1 MIEFETQFMDLKS
14 NQIKVD
20 PVYQRPISDGEI
32 KDIVKNWNPNVRNE
46 PKVSFRDGTYYV
58 FDGQHTIVS
67 SVAKNGGKPVT
78 IRCKV
83 FFGLTQLDEA
93 ELFLLQNGCA
103 RAVNPIQ
110 RMHTRYKL
118 GEQKIVD
125 IVKAVEC
132 AGITVGFNGSKR
144 TGQIVCARSLE
155 KAYDI
160 LGIAPFRSMMNT
172 VAKAWH
178 GDKVSLSGKMIDG
191 MTVFYKKYYGLFDEQ
206 ELIDDLA
213 MVFPSQIISSANSK
227 VGDSTQEVARLICEI
242 YNKRRRTKKLAM

>member
-1 MIEFETQFMDLKS
+1 MREFETQFMDLKS

-93 ELFLLQNGCA
+93 ELFLLQNGSA
-103 RAVNPIQ
+103 RAVRPIQ

-118 GEQKIVD
+118 GEQKIVA
-125 IVKAVEC
+125 IVKAVEST
-132 AGITVGFNGSKR
+132 GITVGFNGYQKN
-144 TGQIVCARSLE
+144 GQIICASSLE
-155 KAYDI
+155 KAYDMI
-160 LGIAPFRSMMNT
+160 GIVPFQSMMHT
-172 VAKAWH
+172 IAQAWH
-178 GDKVSLSGKMIDG
+178 GDKVSLSGKMVDG
-191 MTVFYKKYYGLFDEQ
+191 MTIFYKKYYGLFNEK
-206 ELIDDLA
+206 ELIDDLEK
-213 MVFPSQIISSANSK
+213 VYPSQIVSSATSK
-227 VGDSTQEVARLICEI
+227 AGTPANEIARTICDI
-242 YNKRRRTKKLAM
+242 YNKGRRTKKLAM